1 MPHKFNAGRRDKI
14 AKQKHRV
21 TNWAEY
27 NEGLRRRGDLTVW
40 ISEEALALWPA
51 PRRTTRGGQ
60 RRYSDL
66 AIEMCLTLG
75 LVFKQPLR
83 QTQGVMRSI
92 AKLLGVEIAVPD
104 FSTLS
109 RRGSGLTLRPKP
121 NSKSGKPVQLVVD
134 STGLKIFGEGD
145 WLEEKLKTKR
155 KRRSWRKLHL
165 GLDLSSGEIVCS
177 ELTVDH
183 VGDPTVLPELLDQID
198 GPVARFLAPFRRLQ
212 AKAYQAMDG
221 PYDGQP
227 TFDLLAARFGSEIE
241 VAIPPPKTAVLSA
254 NASQNPTPR
263 DRRIADIAA
272 RGRMAWQ
279 KAFGYNQ
286 RSRGE
291 ALMGRWKTIIGP
303 KLKARCFENQKA
315 EAEIGVRIL
324 NRMTGLGRPSF
335 ERTA

>member
-1 MPHKFNAGRRDKI
+1 MPYKFNADRRDKI
-14 AKQKHRV
+14 PKQRHRV

-40 ISEEALALWPA
+40 ISEDALSLWSA

-60 RRYSDL
+60 PHYSDL

-83 QTQGVMRSI
+83 QTQGLMRSI
-92 AKLLGVEIAVPD
+92 AQLLGVAIAVPD

-109 RRGSGLTLRPKP
+109 RRGNGLTLRPKP
-121 NSKSGKPVQLVVD
+121 KSKCDKPVQLVVD

-145 WLEEKLKTKR
+145 WLEEKHKTRR

-165 GLDLSSGEIVCS
+165 GLDLVSGEIVCS
-177 ELTVDH
+177 DLTKDD
-183 VGDPTVLPELLDQID
+183 VGDPTALPGLLDQID
-198 GPVARFLAPFRRLQ
+198 GPADRFLA
-212 AKAYQAMDG
+212 DG
-221 PYDGQP
+221 AYDGKP
-227 TFDLLAARFGSEIE
+227 TSDLLTARFGSLIE
-241 VAIPPPKTAVLSA
+241 LTIPPPQNALLSL
-254 NASQNPTPR
+254 NAAKDPTVR
-263 DRRIADIAA
+263 DRHIADVAA

-279 KAFGYNQ
+279 KATGYNQ

-291 ALMGRWKTIIGP
+291 TLMGRWKVVIGP
-303 KLKARCFENQKA
+303 KLKARTFENQKT
-315 EAEIGVRIL
+315 EAKIGVRVL
-324 NRMTGLGRPSF
+324 NWMTGLGHPSF